1 MKTLFTIEL
10 KIVSTTLSEQ
20 KFVLSRFQQESKT
33 TRKAG
38 GLDFPAPM
46 GGETQKHVCAL
57 KWLLKNVPLFERLFS
72 RPYGRG
78 NTKARLRFKVVVK
91 KRSAIRTFFLQPLI
105 PAATFL

>member
-57 KWLLKNVPLFERLFS
+57 KWLLKNVPLFERFFYNPLYQPQRFYEK
-72 RPYGRG
+72 RIIV
-78 NTKARLRFKVVVK
+78 AVVIRLR
-91 KRSAIRTFFLQPLI
+91 RI
-105 PAATFL
+105 